1 MILTILLLIGAVCVL
16 GALLV
21 GERSQ
26 RLEAEGREGELGVRL
41 ANEVGLHQKT
51 ESMRRSLDIENSK
64 LVARNSHLAGKLA
77 KLQEALN
84 EDQ

>member
-26 RLEAEGREGELGVRL
+26 RLEAESRADKL
-41 ANEVGLHQKT
+41 ASSVSDV
-51 ESMRRSLDIENSK
+51 ESAYRKLDIENSK